1 MRAETKSN
9 LYEFLRYAVVG
20 GISAVAD
27 MAVNYVA
34 LFYLFGATK
43 DDTGMVILSVALGF
57 VVGLLLNF
65 FLSNVFVFTTE
76 AQQKQGKTMRAFLIF
91 AAVGLIGLLLSE
103 LLTLLGVLLI
113 GDEGIFYILLSCF
126 VKGIVLIW
134 NYVGR
139 KIFVYREKTEEKIH
153 EQVEENQISSAEGL

>member
-1 MRAETKSN
+1 MKAETKAS

-57 VVGLLLNF
+57 IVGLLLNF
-65 FLSNVFVFTTE
+65 FLSNIFVFTTE
-76 AQQKQGKTMRAFLIF
+76 AQQKKGKTMRAFLIF

-103 LLTLLGVLLI
+103 LLTVLGALI
-113 GDEGIFYILLSCF
+113 IGEEGIFYIILSCF

-139 KIFVYREKTEEKIH
+139 KIFVYREKSENTIKEE
-153 EQVEENQISSAEGL
+153 VEGNQGPSAEGL

>member
-1 MRAETKSN
+1 MKAETKAS

-113 GDEGIFYILLSCF
+113 GDEGIFYIILSCF

-153 EQVEENQISSAEGL
+153 EQAEENQTSSAEGL

>member
-1 MRAETKSN
+1 MKAETKAS

-34 LFYLFGATK
+34 LFYMFGATK

-103 LLTLLGVLLI
+103 LLTVLGVLII
-113 GDEGIFYILLSCF
+113 GDEGIFYIILSCF

-139 KIFVYREKTEEKIH
+139 KIFVYREKTEEKIN
-153 EQVEENQISSAEGL
+153 EEAGENQIPSAEGL